1 MGTRVQEIASQLRGW
16 GKKSS
21 DRALPPAR
29 QEVTEEQL
37 SVASQWRL
45 MWLKF
50 KRHRLAMAG
59 AVGVL
64 GLYLMATF
72 HGFLAPYNPT
82 ERSPYP
88 YAPANRMHFFD
99 GGQFRPFVYA
109 LKTQNDPRTM
119 TRTYVPD
126 PTKKIP
132 VRFFASGPKYKIL
145 GLIPSSTHLFQVD
158 KGGYVFL
165 FGTDKL
171 GRDVF
176 SRTLNGAT
184 VSLSIGL
191 VGVLVS
197 FALGAVIGGFSG
209 YYGGTFDT
217 ITQRLIEFLLA
228 IPTIPLWMA
237 LSAAI
242 PPSWSALRVYFA
254 ITLILSL
261 EGWTGMARVV
271 RGKLLQL
278 REEDFVLDAQLSGA
292 SDWRIV
298 VVHMLPAFA
307 SFLIVHLTLAIP
319 AMILGETA
327 LSFLGLG
334 LRPPVVSWGVLIQD
348 AQNVRS
354 VLLYPW
360 LLAPGA
366 FVIVTVLAF
375 NFFGDGLRDA
385 ADPYKS

>member
-1 MGTRVQEIASQLRGW
+1 MGMRVQEIASRLRGRRS
-16 GKKSS
+16 G
-21 DRALPPAR
+21 DRALSPTLDEAAKER
-29 QEVTEEQL
+29 L
-37 SVASQWRL
+37 FVASQWRL

-59 AVGVL
+59 ALVVL
-64 GLYLMATF
+64 GLYLLAAF
-72 HGFLAPYNPT
+72 NGFLAPYNPT

-88 YAPANRMHFFD
+88 YAPPNRIRFFD
-99 GGQFRPFVYA
+99 EGRFRPFVYA

-126 PTKKIP
+126 TTKKIP
-132 VRFFASGPKYKIL
+132 VRFFARGPRYEIL
-145 GLIPSSTHLFQVD
+145 GLIPASVHLFQAD
-158 KGGYVFL
+158 KGGHVFL

-217 ITQRLIEFLLA
+217 ITQRLIEFLIA

-242 PPSWSALRVYFA
+242 PASWSALQVYFA

-278 REEDFVLDAQLSGA
+278 REEDFVLDAQLGGA
-292 SDWRIV
+292 GDWRIV
-298 VVHMLPAFA
+298 IVHMLPAFA

-360 LLAPGA
+360 LLMPGF
-366 FVIVTVLAF
+366 FVILTVLAF

>member
-1 MGTRVQEIASQLRGW
+1 MGMRVQDIASRLRGR
-16 GKKSS
+16 KSS
-21 DRALPPAR
+21 APALE
-29 QEVTEEQL
+29 EVSKEQL
-37 SVASQWRL
+37 FVASQWRL

-50 KRHRLAMAG
+50 KRHKLAMAG
-59 AVGVL
+59 AIVVL
-64 GLYLMATF
+64 GLYLLTALN
-72 HGFLAPYNPT
+72 GFIAPYSPT
-82 ERSPYP
+82 ERSPFP
-88 YAPANRMHFFD
+88 YAPPNRVYLFD
-99 GGQFRPFVYA
+99 GGQFRPFVYG

-126 PTKKIP
+126 TTKKIP
-132 VRFFASGPKYKIL
+132 VRLFASGPRYEIL
-145 GLIPSSTHLFQVD
+145 GLIPASVHLFQAER
-158 KGGYVFL
+158 GGHVFL

-176 SRTLNGAT
+176 SRTLNGAS

-191 VGVLVS
+191 VGVFVS

-217 ITQRLIEFLLA
+217 ITQRVIEFLIA

-242 PPSWSALRVYFA
+242 PATWSALQVYFA

-278 REEDFVLDAQLSGA
+278 REEDYVLDAQLGGA
-292 SDWRIV
+292 GDWRIV
-298 VVHMLPAFA
+298 IVHMLPAFA

-334 LRPPVVSWGVLIQD
+334 LRPPIVSWGVLIQD

-360 LLAPGA
+360 LLMPGL
-366 FVIVTVLAF
+366 FVILTVLAF